1 MWSRRARLQCH
12 LRPCWV
18 GEFPILARPDPIR
31 EGAPPYK
38 SRFAEETRAPVAS
51 ALLHYGPP
59 NFTRS
64 LVVRCREWK
73 EESLRASTAAGWRS

>member
-1 MWSRRARLQCH
+1 MRSRRARLQCH

-51 ALLHYGPP
+51 ALLHAS
-59 NFTRS
+59 RMV
-64 LVVRCREWK
+64 LLI
-73 EESLRASTAAGWRS
+73 LRAALW